1 MSFLSILLGRC
12 ALIVM
17 VKTNKI
23 LEILNVFEWSS
34 NMTNKICMMISFV
47 CVWGGSSCE
56 IRWYQYHP
64 KLCLTSVGSK
74 FEAAV
79 EYYNITA
86 HLSPGV
92 LIHDIYRLY
101 NIHRRSYATVVGQ
114 HWKCLS
120 PVWSNCL
127 QARSRHY
134 VAVASKYLR
143 DNNDN
148 NNANIRPFIR
158 NHYTAQ
164 SLSNVI
170 NIKCSSIDNL
180 LPYRVKKMFF
190 HKSHKTTVLDRA
202 RWT

>member
-1 MSFLSILLGRC
+1 MIK
-12 ALIVM
+12 M
-17 VKTNKI
+17 NKI
-23 LEILNVFEWSS
+23 LDILNVFEWRS
-34 NMTNKICMMISFV
+34 NMTNKICTVISFV
-47 CVWGGSSCE
+47 CVGGSFCE

-64 KLCLTSVGSK
+64 KLCLTSVGSE

-86 HLSPGV
+86 HLSPGA
-92 LIHDIYRLY
+92 LIRHVYRLY
-101 NIHRRSYATVVGQ
+101 NIHRRSYATAVGR

-120 PVWSNCL
+120 PVWFNCL

-143 DNNDN
+143 DNNNN

-164 SLSNVI
+164 SLSNVV

-180 LPYRVKKMFF
+180 LPRRVKKKVF
-190 HKSHKTTVLDRA
+190 HTSHKTTVLDGA